1 MDRTT
6 TRPRHPAT
14 PTESARSTGAGRPVT
29 QVARNPEA
37 GSALMLVP
45 AMLLVLICLGGIA
58 IDLTVVHG
66 AHRSAHRS
74 VTAAADDAAAMID
87 SSLLQQTGELRID
100 PIAARQ
106 VALSQMDPDQLP
118 GRIADGPW
126 VIVDDS
132 GTVATVGVVL
142 DIDHVMLRALPGH
155 PDDER
160 ITVVAQAR
168 LNR

>member
-1 MDRTT
+1 VDRTT
-6 TRPRHPAT
+6 TRQRRPAT
-14 PTESARSTGAGRPVT
+14 TTEVARPAGADPVV
-29 QVARNPEA
+29 QVAYNSDA

-66 AHRSAHRS
+66 AHRGAHRS

-100 PIAARQ
+100 PTAARQ
-106 VALSQMDPDQLP
+106 VALSQMDPEQLP